1 MPQGMHIGRETG
13 LSKENFVPN
22 IEILP
27 TGQDLLGECPLW
39 DVTTQSLYWIDSR
52 RHVVRRHHPASGAL
66 AEWSLPEEIGSIALC
81 ESGLL
86 LVALVDR
93 FVRLDPAT
101 GAVTPLGQARV
112 AHVEE
117 NIRLNDGR
125 TDRGG
130 RFLVGSLV
138 KKRHDPLGALYQLS
152 GDTVRELDRGFCV
165 SNATCF
171 SPDGRWLYFADSLT
185 RSILRYPYDTATG
198 EVGPR
203 QVFIDTAPLNSAPD
217 GATVDAD
224 GGLWVALVQTA
235 QLARFH
241 ADGSLDRLI
250 DCPVPFVTCPCFGGE
265 QLDTI
270 YLTSIRDSGNML
282 RTDHP
287 DGGALMAIHGTGA
300 RGLPEA
306 RFDDRGL

>member
-1 MPQGMHIGRETG
+1 MPQID
-13 LSKENFVPN
+13 
-22 IEILP
+22 ILN

-39 DVTTQSLYWIDSR
+39 DPSAQCLYWIDSR
-52 RHVVRRHHPASGAL
+52 RHLVRRLAPDTGAQQQWL
-66 AEWSLPEEIGSIALC
+66 LPQDIGSIALC
-81 ESGLL
+81 ESGRL
-86 LVALVDR
+86 LVALTDSV
-93 FVRLDPAT
+93 VRLDT
-101 GAVTPLGQARV
+101 RSGAIEPLLQVTHA
-112 AHVEE
+112 AE

-125 TDRGG
+125 TDRAG

-138 KKRHDPLGALYQLS
+138 KGRHEPLGALYQVAGASLR
-152 GDTVRELDRGFCV
+152 VLDRGFCV
-165 SNATCF
+165 SNSTCF

-185 RSILRYPYDTATG
+185 HRILRYPYDTATG
-198 EVGPR
+198 EVGAR
-203 QVFIDTAPLNSAPD
+203 ETFIDTSVLKSAPD

-235 QLARFH
+235 QVARFFP
-241 ADGSLDRLI
+241 DGRLDRLI

-270 YLTSIRDSGNML
+270 YLTSIRDSGNLL

-287 DGGALMAIHGTGA
+287 MGGALLAIRGTGA

-306 RFDDRGL
+306 RFDDRRL